1 MRPRRVPQ
9 RARLA
14 HERTVPRV
22 ITSESLG
29 RTRSVVAI
37 AVFVALVVDGMDL
50 QMLALALPSI
60 SSDMQLSGVAAGALG
75 TFTLLGMGV
84 GGLLSGWFADR
95 VGRVRVVWW
104 SVLTFTVFTTVIAA
118 CHEYWQIAA

>member
-1 MRPRRVPQ
+1 
-9 RARLA
+9 
-14 HERTVPRV
+14 V

-29 RTRSVVAI
+29 RTRMVVAI

-84 GGLLSGWFADR
+84 GGYPAGPRTAWGGCVSSGGPCSCSPCSR
-95 VGRVRVVWW
+95 R
-104 SVLTFTVFTTVIAA
+104 
-118 CHEYWQIAA
+118 